1 MCYGG
6 LLYKYVYKYMYAHTY
21 THSNAPSNPSQAAPA
36 RELATEAAELKGV
49 RYLGANG
56 GSYGGPVVM
65 GGANNVVKFAIL
77 PGKNAGTWKNDG
89 KMQFQ

>member
-1 MCYGG
+1 
-6 LLYKYVYKYMYAHTY
+6 
-21 THSNAPSNPSQAAPA
+21 
-36 RELATEAAELKGV
+36 
-49 RYLGANG
+49 
-56 GSYGGPVVM
+56 M